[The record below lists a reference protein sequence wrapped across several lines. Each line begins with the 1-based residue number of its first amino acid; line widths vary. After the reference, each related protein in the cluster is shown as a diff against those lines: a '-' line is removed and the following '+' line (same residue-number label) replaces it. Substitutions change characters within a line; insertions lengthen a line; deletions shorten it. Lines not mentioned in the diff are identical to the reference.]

1 MSVLA
6 PEVHN
11 ELAQLLDALQSSD
24 NSVRSQAEEHLAN
37 NWTTNKPN
45 MLLMGLVE
53 QIQGSNDPT
62 VIYNRTTILG
72 LLLILLD
79 IPDPLL
85 CCRHFP
91 PDSLQSSQF
100 LSLPQEE
107 GYLIRSKLLE
117 ALKSEGTNP
126 VRNKI
131 GDAVAEIAR
140 EYSDSSTSYHHDFL
154 IILPLF
160 ERLTPRRS
168 PMARDIGC
176 SL

>member
-62 VIYNRTTILG
+62 VTHTT
-72 LLLILLD
+72 
-79 IPDPLL
+79 PTFAAA
-85 CCRHFP
+85 C
-91 PDSLQSSQF
+91 
-100 LSLPQEE
+100 
-107 GYLIRSKLLE
+107 
-117 ALKSEGTNP
+117 
-126 VRNKI
+126 
-131 GDAVAEIAR
+131 
-140 EYSDSSTSYHHDFL
+140 
-154 IILPLF
+154 
-160 ERLTPRRS
+160 
-168 PMARDIGC
+168 
-176 SL
+176 